1 MRVFCQSTTLAKR
14 ENIAHHRGRIYSLIA
29 ASILLLGGAVISTA
43 ADIPRPGGTIGLA
56 DSRPLSQPFYYWKDT
71 PVGGTA
77 QLVTLFGHSCPEG
90 SPKVQPTDLLV
101 EPESAGECEVP
112 LISVLRDTLGD
123 NDPRNDRLLYVWLLS
138 YVRPNIGQYLLS
150 AMPFFYW
157 KVGEGAGGA
166 SHTVRP
172 LLNLTTPERSV
183 VSGVGRQILQ
193 TSLLDPSLTPIRATS
208 RAYRGNASDY
218 ERLKLEQAATYL
230 RRAPISPE
238 SGLSQREL
246 DTVVA
251 RLEFR
256 KRLLGGLV
264 TGKDLAPAG
273 AEVEFAQE
281 RTRSR
286 NWEVLRQ
293 SAERTG
299 LIFEPL
305 RLAGGPA
312 RYGILWFPSE
322 ESAPSSASSL
332 RPIWKLL
339 NLRNPWTDRRLK
351 NWQGPSYLRSF
362 DEDGGLLPIGQS
374 GIHQQQLIPLGVYS
388 LDYPSAPLLL
398 IDFRGSLHLRR
409 HEMTQRAINDVTA
422 GVIGISHLSNWYYYA
437 AADLYNFVVSRHGA
451 ATSASARLD
460 CYSQFRASL
469 ALDQDLNPA
478 LRRQM
483 QSRVNSLVF
492 NPLESAPRK
501 ALELAQEHY
510 RVLLARAQNGKL
522 LDRIND
528 ERRSELAEFGKSRRG
543 RFARIVFHDATFGA
557 YTPRVKA
564 SKDNLTALNR
574 KRRVLYELNFLDSL
588 ADAGT
593 APEVTHSIE
602 QIQSAITNLSDLMV
616 NVNTSG
622 VRSHVARTLR
632 QLHDI
637 SRNSDLQADC
647 ATALASLQN
656 ENDAQDVVAAE
667 THKKPSTGVAAFI
680 STIHPESV
688 R

>member
-1 MRVFCQSTTLAKR
+1 MPRRRHFYRS
-14 ENIAHHRGRIYSLIA
+14 IA
-29 ASILLLGGAVISTA
+29 ASIFLLGGAVILRA
-43 ADIPRPGGTIGLA
+43 ADIPRGGGTIPLA
-56 DSRPLSQPFYYWKDT
+56 NSPTLPEPFYYWKDT

-77 QLVTLFGHSCPEG
+77 QLVTLFGRSCPEE
-90 SPKVQPTDLLV
+90 SPKVEATDLAV
-101 EPESAGECEVP
+101 GAKSTDECEVP
-112 LISVLRDTLGD
+112 LVSVLRDTLGD
-123 NDPRNDRLLYVWLLS
+123 GDPRNDRLLYVWLLS
-138 YVRPNIGQYLLS
+138 YVRPNVAQYLLS

-157 KVGEGAGGA
+157 KIGEGAGGA
-166 SHTVRP
+166 SHSVGP

-183 VSGVGRQILQ
+183 VSGVGRQLLQ
-193 TSLLDPSLTPIRATS
+193 TSLLDASATPIRATS

-218 ERLKLEQAATYL
+218 QRLKLEQAATYL
-230 RRAPISPE
+230 RHAPISRDG
-238 SGLSQREL
+238 GLSRSEL
-246 DTVVA
+246 NTVVA
-251 RLEFR
+251 RLELR

-264 TGKDLAPAG
+264 TGKDLASTG

-293 SAERTG
+293 CAERTG

-312 RYGILWFPSE
+312 RYGILWFPSGTA
-322 ESAPSSASSL
+322 APSPGSSL

-339 NLRNPWTDRRLK
+339 NLRNPWTDHRLK
-351 NWQGPSYLRSF
+351 NWQGPSYVRSF
-362 DEDGGLLPIGQS
+362 DEDGALLPIGQS

-409 HEMTQRAINDVTA
+409 HEMTQRAINDATA
-422 GVIGISHLSNWYYYA
+422 GVIGISHFSNWYYYA
-437 AADLYNFVVSRHGA
+437 AADLYNFVVSRHGT
-451 ATSASARLD
+451 ATSASERLD

-492 NPLESAPRK
+492 NPLESAPTK

-522 LDRIND
+522 SDRIND
-528 ERRSELAEFGKSRRG
+528 ERRSELAEFGESRHG
-543 RFARIVFHDATFGA
+543 RFARIVFHDATFGV
-557 YTPRVKA
+557 YTPRVKR
-564 SKDNLTALNR
+564 SKDNLIALDR
-574 KRRVLYELNFLDSL
+574 ERRLLYELNFLDSL
-588 ADAGT
+588 AEAGT
-593 APEVTHSIE
+593 APEVTHSIK
-602 QIQSAITNLSDLMV
+602 QIQSSITNLNDLMV
-616 NVNTSG
+616 NVNRSV
-622 VRSHVARTLR
+622 VRSHVARTL
-632 QLHDI
+632 QKLHDI
-637 SRNSDLQADC
+637 SQNSELQSIC
-647 ATALASLQN
+647 NTALASLHN
-656 ENDAQDVVAAE
+656 ENDAHSVIAAK
-667 THKKPSTGVAAFI
+667 THKKPSTGVAAFV